1 LNGKLAR
8 FLLMVVCLLASH
20 VLARADEAA
29 DKAAITE
36 RLRGWT
42 DAFNAQN
49 QEIVC
54 DLFAPDLIATIPDV
68 ADDSRD
74 ALCARIKAAQAKP
87 DLQLHY
93 DYPEILE
100 ILVSGDLAVVR
111 LFWTL
116 TTRRGIV
123 EDTTVEL
130 GIDVFKRQ
138 SDGKWRIARYLSF
151 TNRANKNL
159 P

>member
-1 LNGKLAR
+1 MFGR
-8 FLLMVVCLLASH
+8 ILLAS
-20 VLARADEAA
+20 LGMFAALLAARADEAA
-29 DKAAITE
+29 DTAAIAQ
-36 RLRGWT
+36 RLRDWT
-42 DAFNAQN
+42 DAFNAKDQPV
-49 QEIVC
+49 VC

-68 ADDSRD
+68 ADGSRD
-74 ALCARIKAAQAKP
+74 ALCARIRAAQARP

-93 DYPEILE
+93 DYPDIRE

-116 TTRRGIV
+116 TTRKDGI
-123 EDTTVEL
+123 EDTTVEP
-130 GIDVFKRQ
+130 GIDIFRRE

-151 TNRANKNL
+151 TNRPNKNL